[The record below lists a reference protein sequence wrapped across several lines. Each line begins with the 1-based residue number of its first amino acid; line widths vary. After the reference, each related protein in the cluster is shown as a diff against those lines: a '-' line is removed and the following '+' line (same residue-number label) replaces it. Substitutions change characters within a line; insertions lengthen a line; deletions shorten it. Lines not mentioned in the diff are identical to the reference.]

1 MASIHQLR
9 QQEQRPPG
17 FGGRLSHVR
26 ERSPLVA
33 SLILLV
39 IAVAA
44 SLATVAVVGG
54 LHSSAGPA
62 PFVSRALGPHDPSFL
77 LDRRWDDLTRVSIAG
92 GGVAVRH
99 DGTALKLTA
108 TGTGSA
114 AWERHAWGVERPT
127 SFGRESIVVAA
138 PRTEEYLT
146 VERRVGPRTWRW
158 RLESQKSVPRLEADG
173 SLSLTTAGARAGIRV
188 LPPVVYDA
196 AGRDVTP
203 RGTHWSLERRGSSR
217 FLALRL
223 DDSSLPEPY
232 VIDPITIVGSPGGTG
247 STKTGSPLAITK
259 PTGVAAGNLL
269 VATVSLRDATATV
282 TPPAGW
288 TLLTSIATLGQ
299 HDRSSYVYTKIATG
313 AEPRELQLHLGRRQ
327 RRQRLFRR
335 HPRVRGHLGRRR
347 LEHRHLDDRDSKRDD
362 DGSDGGGHGD
372 LRPGHDPGALRHG
385 RRLQLHDSG
394 RHDRRRQ
401 PSRRQRRAR
410 RALVERLVRRDPGRL
425 GRRRRQELD
434 DHEP

>member
-1 MASIHQLR
+1 MASIHRLR
-9 QQEQRPPG
+9 QLEQRPRES
-17 FGGRLSHVR
+17 GGRFSHLADR
-26 ERSPLVA
+26 GPLVA

-39 IAVAA
+39 IAAAA

-54 LHSSAGPA
+54 LRSSAGPA

-92 GGVAVRH
+92 GGVAIRH

-114 AWERHAWGVERPT
+114 PWTRHAWGVERST
-127 SFGRESIVVAA
+127 AFGREAIVVAA

-158 RLESQKSVPRLEADG
+158 RLESRKSIPRLEPDG

-196 AGRDVTP
+196 AGHDVTP
-203 RGTHWSLERRGSSR
+203 SGARWSLERRGSSR

-232 VIDPITIVGSPGGTG
+232 VIDPITVVGSPGGTG
-247 STKTGSPLAITK
+247 STKTGSPLTVTK
-259 PTGVAAGNLL
+259 PTGVATGNLMI
-269 VATVSLRDATATV
+269 ATVSLRDATATL

-288 TLLTSIATLGQ
+288 TLLTSIPSSAATPSPGPAAAAPATPPASSSRTRGSGPGQ
-299 HDRSSYVYTKIATG
+299 DRTST
-313 AEPRELQLHLGRRQ
+313 PRR
-327 RRQRLFRR
+327 
-335 HPRVRGHLGRRR
+335 PR
-347 LEHRHLDDRDSKRDD
+347 
-362 DGSDGGGHGD
+362 
-372 LRPGHDPGALRHG
+372 PPT
-385 RRLQLHDSG
+385 
-394 RHDRRRQ
+394 
-401 PSRRQRRAR
+401 
-410 RALVERLVRRDPGRL
+410 
-425 GRRRRQELD
+425 RRRRRR
-434 DHEP
+434 PPPARPRTRRT